1 MSRRHQIEARLDS
14 YADVRTI
21 LSAMKNIALTELR
34 KLGSH
39 VEHQRGAMAT
49 IERAAQDFLRFYA
62 PPGAAAQTPGVC
74 IVVGS
79 ERGFCGEFNEALAQ
93 AARARRER
101 LLVVG
106 SRLAERLGE
115 AVTAD
120 VLPGASV
127 AEELSAVLERVAAWL
142 EQAQRAA
149 PSAPLRVTVLYEDP
163 DAAAPTA
170 KIIAPLPLPE
180 APPPARGTAPQLS
193 LPPAHFFAALA
204 EQALLLSLQGAFS
217 LSLIAENRHRLD
229 HMDSALRRLDG
240 TTADLARRANVYRQ
254 EEITQE
260 IEVIML
266 SAQALA
272 EEASARPAL

>member
-1 MSRRHQIEARLDS
+1 MSQRHQIEARLDS
-14 YADVRTI
+14 YADVRAI

-34 KLGSH
+34 KLGGQL
-39 VEHQRGAMAT
+39 EHQRRAMAT
-49 IERAAQDFLRFYA
+49 IERAAQDFVRFYA
-62 PPGAAAQTPGVC
+62 PPGAAPQAPGLC
-74 IVVGS
+74 IAIGS
-79 ERGFCGEFNEALAQ
+79 ERGFCGEFNAALAD
-93 AARARRER
+93 AARGREER

-106 SRLAERLGE
+106 TRLAERLGE
-115 AVTAD
+115 TIAAD

-149 PSAPLRVTVLYEDP
+149 PAAPLRVRVLYEDP
-163 DAAAPTA
+163 DAAAPTVR
-170 KIIAPLPLPE
+170 IIAPLPLPDK
-180 APPPARGTAPQLS
+180 PPRARGTPPQLS
-193 LPPAHFFAALA
+193 LPPADFFAALA

-229 HMDSALRRLDG
+229 HMDSALRRLDE
-240 TTADLARRANVYRQ
+240 TTTTLARRANGYRQ

-266 SAQALA
+266 SALALA
-272 EEASARPAL
+272 EEESARPAL

>member
-14 YADVRTI
+14 YADVRAI

-34 KLGSH
+34 KLGGQL
-39 VEHQRGAMAT
+39 EHQRRAMAT
-49 IERAAQDFLRFYA
+49 IERAAQDFVRFYA
-62 PPGAAAQTPGVC
+62 PPGAAVQAPGLC
-74 IVVGS
+74 IAIGS
-79 ERGFCGEFNEALAQ
+79 ERGFCGEFNAALAE
-93 AARARRER
+93 AARGREER

-106 SRLAERLGE
+106 TRLAERLGE
-115 AVTAD
+115 TIAAD

-149 PSAPLRVTVLYEDP
+149 PAAPLRVRVLYEDP

-170 KIIAPLPLPE
+170 RIIAPLPLPDK
-180 APPPARGTAPQLS
+180 PPRARGTPPQLS
-193 LPPAHFFAALA
+193 LPPADFFAALA

-229 HMDSALRRLDG
+229 HMDGALRRLDET
-240 TTADLARRANVYRQ
+240 TTALARRANVYRQ

-266 SAQALA
+266 SALALA
-272 EEASARPAL
+272 EEAPAGPAL